1 MTDQPSTPDGHLD
14 DPTPLP
20 PEVRRG
26 LPSLVLGRLTGNI
39 GMRFTYPFLP
49 AIARGLG
56 VSPEAAGAAMSVR
69 ELSGLVGPV
78 AGRYVDGGRRRAGLV
93 VGLALGGL
101 ALALAGTTTGLLAFT
116 VAITAFGLCKVLYD
130 TAMSTWIGHH
140 VPWKRRGAII
150 GIGELAWA
158 GALLLGVPILGLV
171 IDTWGWRWAFV
182 VAGVANAVVALAVL
196 ARIEHDADRTTG
208 PIARLRLLPGALG
221 LYATMGLL
229 SFGIQVVIVAHGFWL
244 EDAFGWS
251 VAAIGAA
258 SIVLGVGE
266 LAGTVL
272 MIGIADRV
280 GKRRSLLVGAAV
292 LVVPF
297 ALLGTSS
304 SNAVWALVLLTIAV
318 AVFEFTFVSGLPL
331 VTEIDP
337 DARGTG
343 VGVALALVT
352 VTRAIGNIVGA
363 TIYSEVGMGWTGLVA
378 AAAVGIAAVVTLLAV
393 REPGS
398 PPAPRVALGP

>member
-1 MTDQPSTPDGHLD
+1 MTDLPSPTDGDLGA
-14 DPTPLP
+14 PTPLP

-26 LPSLVLGRLTGNI
+26 LPSLVVGRLVGNV

-69 ELSGLVGPV
+69 ELSGLIGPA

-93 VGLALGGL
+93 IGLALGGL
-101 ALALAGTTTGLLAFT
+101 LLTLAGGASGIVLFT
-116 VAITAFGLCKVLYD
+116 IAITAAGICKVLYD

-140 VPWKRRGAII
+140 VPWERRGTIM
-150 GIGELAWA
+150 GVGELAWA
-158 GALLLGVPILGLV
+158 GSLLLGVPILGLV
-171 IDTWGWRWAFV
+171 IETWGWRWAFV
-182 VAGVANAVVALAVL
+182 GIGVANAGVALAIL
-196 ARIEHDADRTTG
+196 ARIERDADRVKG
-208 PIARLRLLPGALG
+208 PVARLRLLPGAIG

-258 SIVLGVGE
+258 SILLGVGE
-266 LAGTVL
+266 LVGTVL

-280 GKRRSLLVGAAV
+280 GKRRSLLIGATI

-297 ALLGTSS
+297 ALLGTGS
-304 SNAVWALVLLTIAV
+304 SNAVWGVALLTIAV

-337 DARGTG
+337 EARGTG

-352 VTRAIGNIVGA
+352 VTRAIGNIVGT
-363 TIYSEVGMGWTGLVA
+363 TIYAEIGMGWTGMVA
-378 AAAVGIAAVVTLLAV
+378 AVSVGIAAIVTLLAV
-393 REPGS
+393 REPGRS
-398 PPAPRVALGP
+398 ASLGRE